1 MESVF
6 LTIKFVLLVAMEFFV
21 IGVLGIALILGLYQI
36 VRDKVRESRLLDQ
49 VASETHPATKQAQK
63 LSLPLHARRR

>member
-21 IGVLGIALILGLYQI
+21 IGVLGIALILGVYQI

-49 VASETHPATKQAQK
+49 AASQTHPVTKQA
-63 LSLPLHARRR
+63 H

>member
-21 IGVLGIALILGLYQI
+21 IGVLGIALILGVYQV

-49 VASETHPATKQAQK
+49 VASQTHPATKQA
-63 LSLPLHARRR
+63 H